1 MSTALFSFPI
11 FRRAP
16 TSSRPGMK
24 TQERKARRLLSQK
37 AEMFES
43 FWSFS
48 KNNQVFSGFSC
59 KLSPQPGTG
68 PNLVATHRGRENE
81 MSWKVAPQDY
91 MVVAISKE
99 IHGRQNDPFRGR

>member
-68 PNLVATHRGRENE
+68 PNLVATHRGRERDELESCASRLYGGSNKQGNR
-81 MSWKVAPQDY
+81 SCCPRP
-91 MVVAISKE
+91 E
-99 IHGRQNDPFRGR
+99 IAEA